1 MGQLSFQ
8 GAEKPGRARAGC
20 VEERIRIAFI

>member
-8 GAEKPGRARAGC
+8 GAEKPVRAGGEC
-20 VEERIRIAFI
+20 VEEHIRIAFI